1 MRPHLYRLHQY
12 CFGRMLFAG
21 CTAFWNERDWQS
33 AISNWWVT
41 DDYGNAVFVDATLW
55 RIE

>member
-41 DDYGNAVFVDATLW
+41 DDYGNAVFVDSTLW